1 MKINLSINTIN
12 NLGYLILFSSSL
24 DENTE
29 YIYRVRAYTAKGP
42 GPWSS
47 PITVHTPGD
56 VPTAPTNVQAMA
68 TSEQTVEV
76 WWDQVPYFLDILG
89 YKVSLSPSFFTFFSL
104 HFFLLLI
111 SIQKKK
117 KCSN

>member
-1 MKINLSINTIN
+1 M
-12 NLGYLILFSSSL
+12 YFYSSL

-29 YIYRVRAYTAKGP
+29 YVYRVRAYTIRGP
-42 GPWSS
+42 GPFSS

-89 YKVSLSPSFFTFFSL
+89 YKVSTIKQSEV
-104 HFFLLLI
+104 
-111 SIQKKK
+111 
-117 KCSN
+117 CV